1 MIPLPLSQ
9 ETAGATVGLVLLA
22 LVVWMWRHR

>member
-9 ETAGATVGLVLLA
+9 ETAGATVGLALLGLA
-22 LVVWMWRHR
+22 IRMWRHR